1 MVSGDF
7 VNIDSLSNEDRGKV
21 LDIAVPT
28 EGLLITE
35 GTESAKI
42 ILEAFP
48 KEGYSL
54 GDANELRDIILKFNK
69 EHYISPSAL

>member
-1 MVSGDF
+1 MVSGNF
-7 VNIDSLSNEDRGKV
+7 VNTDNLSNEDRGKV
-21 LDIAVPT
+21 LDLAVPT

-42 ILEAFP
+42 ILGAFP

-69 EHYISPSAL
+69 EHYISPSVL

>member
-1 MVSGDF
+1 MVSGNF
-7 VNIDSLSNEDRGKV
+7 VNTDSLSNEDRGKV
-21 LDIAVPT
+21 LDMAVPT

-35 GTESAKI
+35 GAKSAKI

-69 EHYISPSAL
+69 EHYISPSVL